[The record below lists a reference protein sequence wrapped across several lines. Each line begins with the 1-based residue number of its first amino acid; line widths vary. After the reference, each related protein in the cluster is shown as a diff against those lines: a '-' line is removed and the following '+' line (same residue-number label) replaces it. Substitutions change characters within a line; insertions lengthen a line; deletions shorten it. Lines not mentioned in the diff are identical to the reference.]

1 MVARLSLAVT
11 LSLAGYLLYLRGS
24 EVVIVRI
31 LVVAG
36 LLVAAPAFAQ
46 SVSVT
51 VGAPAP
57 PPRVVVVAPP
67 PPAIRYEAAPPLIAV
82 EPGVQVVEDADEEVF
97 FVDGYYWH
105 PGANGWWYRTR
116 DYRGGWV
123 AVPARSAP
131 PRLVRLP
138 PGHYRHWRGERRVDH
153 QVRKEERKEERRED
167 KAERKADKHHG
178 HH

>member
-1 MVARLSLAVT
+1 M
-11 LSLAGYLLYLRGS
+11 
-24 EVVIVRI
+24 RI
-31 LVVAG
+31 LIVAG
-36 LLVAAPAFAQ
+36 LLATTPALAQ

-51 VGAPAP
+51 VGAPP
-57 PPRVVVVAPP
+57 PPRVIVTSPAPP
-67 PPAIRYEAAPPLIAV
+67 PPRAVFVPPPPVIRYEAPPPLVVV

-116 DYRGGWV
+116 SYRGGWV

-138 PGHYRHWRGERRVDH
+138 PGQYRHWRAEKRMDH
-153 QVRKEERKEERRED
+153 EVRKEERRED
-167 KAERKADKHHG
+167 REQRHDNRREEKSERKWEKHHDKH
-178 HH
+178 